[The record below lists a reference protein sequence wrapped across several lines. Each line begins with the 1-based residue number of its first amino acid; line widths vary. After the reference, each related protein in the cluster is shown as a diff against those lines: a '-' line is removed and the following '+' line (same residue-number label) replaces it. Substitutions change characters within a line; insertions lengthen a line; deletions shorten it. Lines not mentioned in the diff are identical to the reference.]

1 MMQPFFYERADTLE
15 AATRAMSGR
24 PGAAGDVQFI
34 AGGTTLV
41 DLMRLDVMRPD
52 RVIDINPLR
61 GGLNQIEVTA
71 QGLRLGAM
79 VRMAEAAQHPHIVSD
94 YPVIAQALNLAAS
107 QQIRNMASLGG
118 NLLQRTRCDYFREA
132 SFACNKREPGSGCA
146 ALNGINR
153 QHAVLGTSD
162 HCIAAYPGDLAQAL
176 IALDAV
182 IEVTG
187 PEGRRMLPLA
197 DLHRLPR
204 DTPHLETNLRPGE
217 IITLITVPA
226 GVWTRRSRYVK
237 IRDRD
242 SYAFALASAAVA
254 IDLDGETVRQARIAL
269 GGVAARPWR
278 AREAEAA
285 LAGQALDEASATK
298 AAERAFAEASPR
310 EHNGFKVALGKATLV
325 RALLE
330 TRDMKV

>member
-1 MMQPFFYERADTLE
+1 MQPFVYERADTIE
-15 AATRAMSGR
+15 AATRAASSR
-24 PGAAGDVQFI
+24 AVDAQFI

-61 GGLNQIEVTA
+61 GGFNQIEVTA

-79 VRMAEAAQHPHIVSD
+79 VRMAAAAQHPHIVAE
-94 YPVIAQALNLAAS
+94 YPVIVEALNLAAS

-132 SFACNKREPGSGCA
+132 SFACNKRAPGSGCA
-146 ALNGINR
+146 ALDGINR

-162 HCIAAYPGDLAQAL
+162 HCIASYPGDLAQAL

-197 DLHRLPR
+197 DLHRLPG

-217 IITLITVPA
+217 MITLISVPA
-226 GVWTRRSRYVK
+226 GIWTRRSRYVK

-269 GGVAARPWR
+269 GGVAAKPWR

-285 LAGQALDEASATK
+285 LAGKTLDEASATN
-298 AAERAFAEASPR
+298 AAELAFADAHPR

>member
-1 MMQPFFYERADTLE
+1 MMQPFMYERAITLE
-15 AATRAMSGR
+15 AATRAVSGR
-24 PGAAGDVQFI
+24 AGDVQFI

-61 GGLNQIEVTA
+61 GGFNQIEVTA

-79 VRMAEAAQHPHIVSD
+79 VRMAEAAQHPHIVAD
-94 YPVIAQALNLAAS
+94 YPVIVEALNLAAS

-146 ALNGINR
+146 ALDGINR

-197 DLHRLPR
+197 DLHRLPG

-226 GVWTRRSRYVK
+226 AVWTRRSRYLK

-269 GGVAARPWR
+269 GGVAAKPWR

-285 LAGQALDEASATK
+285 LTGQTLDEASATK
-298 AAERAFAEASPR
+298 AAELAFVNARPR

>member
-1 MMQPFFYERADTLE
+1 MQPFFYERADTLE